1 MDGRFFYN
9 WVSIEH
15 IGLSLNGLYGDDAE
29 IVIGPIFLEINN
41 FFFKYKINIS

>member
-29 IVIGPIFLEINN
+29 IVIGPIFWKLII
-41 FFFKYKINIS
+41 FFLNIRLI